1 MMKRTSVLMFV
12 LAVACCGS
20 ISAQEK
26 KVRDHST
33 DPAHYYLYAGEVP
46 SNLKLIP
53 PPPEEGSARFAY
65 DVEQY
70 EWGKSQRNTPRGAQ
84 AIKDADVSDKG
95 VCESFSPAFGITIS
109 QETTPQIY
117 KLITGMREDLGGLG
131 TSESKDFYKR
141 KRPFLYFNED
151 SSIPEVQKWYAN
163 SGSYPSGHTS
173 IGWGTALVLAEI
185 NTGNQEAILKRG
197 YEMGQS
203 RVIAGFH
210 YQSDVDAARWMC
222 TAIVARL
229 HADKDFSKQLQ
240 KAKKEFA
247 KLQKQGKIRSVSL

>member
-1 MMKRTSVLMFV
+1 MKRASILI
-12 LAVACCGS
+12 LALAMAAANVW
-20 ISAQEK
+20 AQDK
-26 KVRDHST
+26 KVEDRST
-33 DPAHYYLYAGEVP
+33 DPAHYYLYATDVP

-53 PPPEEGSARFAY
+53 PPPQPGTAHFAY
-65 DVEQY
+65 DEEQY
-70 EWGKSQRNTPRGAQ
+70 QWGKSQRNTPRGEQ
-84 AIKDADVSDKG
+84 ANKDANVSDEG
-95 VCESFSPAFGITIS
+95 VCESFSPVFGITIS
-109 QETTPQIY
+109 PETTPQIY
-117 KLITGMREDLGGLG
+117 KLITNMREDLGGLG
-131 TSESKDFYKR
+131 TQESKNFYKR
-141 KRPFLYFNED
+141 QRPFLYFHED
-151 SSIPEVQKWYAN
+151 TSLPDVQKWYVN

-185 NTGNQEAILKRG
+185 NVMNQEAILKRG

-229 HADKDFSKQLQ
+229 HADKGFTTQLK

-247 KLQKQGKIRSVSL
+247 KLDKKGLIKKVSL